1 MTTAVAT
8 ADANAVSVFRGAENA
23 ALTGGLYTGSGRN
36 DSQSNKVKGKKKGIG
51 AIVAI
56 ALFLIGGGTFLGSS
70 NSLLMGALNNLTTD
84 ATNTQNPSN
93 TLRAKFLAKFMA
105 IGTPKSATWPKS
117 GFSTSFLKRLSN
129 NRITSSKSG
138 NSTTLFFDGIE
149 INGNNFDEVYT
160 NNAAFRDAYDS
171 SRLGK
176 IASFFDNIAEKFY
189 SLRNMTRNWLF
200 GAKSTGDAAADT
212 EAYNKRLN
220 AAFDNNTTSQIA
232 GDSPIRREEQVYN
245 EETGKWETRTIDDN
259 LSGATDA
266 SSTSANDQAEVRV
279 KSESYISKL
288 ASTVSDFLNLGCGV
302 YKVGNLIAMAVAANS
317 MYQSAQHFMKFM
329 ESISK
334 TMAGYGDEAMIN
346 ESLNKVSRTYTVT
359 NEAGE
364 EVTGSALESA
374 GLQLVLGGAYGTLG
388 TAAIAMVS
396 KSYSNERAMSSLLGN
411 GYAMNA
417 CSANEIASS
426 VISLAVN
433 LGGGVAGIVGGIVL
447 KTAGA
452 AVLSGLTSILISFL
466 LPAVTSLF
474 TNSAEVLFGK
484 PFGEYIMNGAGVNML
499 LSMKSG
505 LSLTTKTSATQHGK
519 ITNEVLALEAEV
531 DRLKLSPF
539 DISNKN
545 TFFGSIAY
553 SLLPS
558 FTSSNGINVSSLL
571 RTTSTS
577 IANLTG
583 RALADGENTS
593 YITTFGDCPALE
605 SIGAVGDIYCN
616 PITTIDTST
625 ITLDPEDPAYQNAIN
640 SQVTYDS
647 SKDTYEIKDD
657 SDLAKYIT
665 YCNSRTSPFGV
676 ADASILSS
684 LQVNNGIINTLSY
697 VPVVGDVVSIL
708 HATED
713 LMNLDWATGA
723 KCVNDGRDEWN
734 NKFRYYQ
741 RYVEDQRLLEQMG
754 AYEDS
759 QNPVTAYE
767 ERYEAAHPLDNT
779 PSGYIARISGMSKD
793 DAELILALAEYAD
806 FIKDYDAETRIA
818 LENTPAPTGSEVI
831 ATIKEELKPALS
843 TDNNPTEY
851 PLLAQQRYILYAD
864 VRNRNY
870 AA

>member
-8 ADANAVSVFRGAENA
+8 ADAGAISVFRGAENA
-23 ALTGGLYTGSGRN
+23 ALTGGLYTGSGRD
-36 DSQSNKVKGKKKGIG
+36 DSQSNTVKGKKKGLAVI
-51 AIVAI
+51 AIILGIFVSV
-56 ALFLIGGGTFLGSS
+56 GTFLSSS
-70 NSLLMGALNNLTTD
+70 NSLIMGAINNLTTE
-84 ATNTQNPSN
+84 ATNTQHPSN

-105 IGTPKSATWPKS
+105 TGTPKSATWPKS

-129 NRITSSKSG
+129 NHITSSKSG
-138 NSTTLFFDGIE
+138 NSTTLFFEGIE
-149 INGNNFDEVYT
+149 INGNNFDEIYT
-160 NNAAFRDAYDS
+160 NNAAFRDAYDN

-176 IASFFDNIAEKFY
+176 VASFFDNIAEKFY

-200 GAKSTGDAAADT
+200 GAKSTGDAATDT

-232 GDSPIRREEQVYN
+232 GDSPIERKESIYN
-245 EETGKWETRTIDDN
+245 EETGEWETITIEDN
-259 LSGATDA
+259 LTGATDT

-279 KSESYISKL
+279 KSEGYISKL

-359 NEAGE
+359 NESGE
-364 EVTGSALESA
+364 EVTGSALEST

-388 TAAIAMVS
+388 ATAIAMVS

-417 CSANEIASS
+417 CSANEIAGS

-452 AVLSGLTSILISFL
+452 AALSGLTSILIGLL

-484 PFGEYIMNGAGVNML
+484 PFGESLMNGAGINMI

-505 LSLTTKTSATQHGK
+505 LGLTTESSVLQHTK

-531 DRLKLSPF
+531 DRMKLSPF
-539 DISNKN
+539 DINNKN

-553 SLLPS
+553 NLLPT
-558 FTSSNGINVSSLL
+558 FTSSKVVSVSSFL
-571 RTTSTS
+571 RTASTS
-577 IANLTG
+577 IASLTG
-583 RALADGENTS
+583 RVLADGKNTS

-625 ITLDPEDPAYQNAIN
+625 IALDPEDPTYQNAIS
-640 SQVTYDS
+640 SQVTYNSD
-647 SKDTYEIKDD
+647 KDTYEIKDD

-684 LQVNNGIINTLSY
+684 LQINNGIINTLSY

-767 ERYEAAHPLDNT
+767 ERYEATHPLDNT
-779 PSGYIARISGMSKD
+779 PSGYIAHISGMSKD

-818 LENTPAPTGSEVI
+818 LKNTPTPTGSEVV
-831 ATIKEELKPALS
+831 AAIKEELKPTLL
-843 TDNNPTEY
+843 TDSSPAEH
-851 PLLAQQRYILYAD
+851 PLLAKQHHILYPD
-864 VRNRNY
+864 IRNRNY